1 MIYTSGSTSD
11 NFSINL
17 NENVT
22 SVATVTIADPDS
34 TPSVVSDDP
43 LFTLNQDG
51 SDPKKWYLVLENPLD
66 YESQQSIAKTQWNLT
81 LTADDSAS
89 GGGNDTQSLVI
100 NLQEVNEPPV
110 ISFGSSTIQ
119 RTMSEDGNPTGWPG
133 LSLSAS
139 DPEGDQISWS
149 ITTSPTYGSLGNP
162 SPTGSGTSFDLN
174 SCFPTKTS
182 SALIPLWFE
191 RLPQAASYITANV
204 IGRQDDDAPIFTT
217 PPP

>member
-1 MIYTSGSTSD
+1 M
-11 NFSINL
+11 
-17 NENVT
+17 
-22 SVATVTIADPDS
+22 
-34 TPSVVSDDP
+34 VSDDP

-51 SDPKKWYLVLENPLD
+51 SDPKKWYLVVGKPLD

-139 DPEGDQISWS
+139 DPEGDQISGASPHPRPMVPWETLRPPVPELLS
-149 ITTSPTYGSLGNP
+149 ISTVT
-162 SPTGSGTSFDLN
+162 
-174 SCFPTKTS
+174 FPTKTS

-191 RLPQAASYITANV
+191 RLPQAANPT
-204 IGRQDDDAPIFTT
+204 
-217 PPP
+217 

>member
-1 MIYTSGSTSD
+1 M
-11 NFSINL
+11 
-17 NENVT
+17 
-22 SVATVTIADPDS
+22 
-34 TPSVVSDDP
+34 
-43 LFTLNQDG
+43 
-51 SDPKKWYLVLENPLD
+51 LENPLD

-174 SCFPTKTS
+174 SYAPNQDFFGTDTFVVR
-182 SALIPLWFE
+182 AVATGGE
-191 RLPQAASYITANV
+191 SYITANAIV
-204 IGRQDDDAPIFTT
+204 GRQDDDAPIFTT
-217 PPP
+217 PSSVISHPENTLSVYTFSRCGSRYLGGINLYP